1 MEEILPD
8 LRSYIARL
16 VAEGFAPRNE
26 IVERA
31 KEYAQDNYQQ
41 DDLGPHIERITAELI
56 EKHLRAERSWPVT
69 TDCDRL
75 DHAFRALEQRGIV
88 ARQNFSCCCN
98 CGHVEIRYEVEEAS
112 EVCPVEGYVFYHMQ
126 DTERASE
133 GGDLFLAYGAVEE
146 GDDKFVAVG
155 RSIVQ
160 ALESAGL
167 RTAWNESPDERIC
180 VVDIDWKRRRND

>member
-1 MEEILPD
+1 MEEILND

-16 VAEGFAPRNE
+16 IAEGFAPRDE
-26 IVERA
+26 IVWQV
-31 KEYAQDNYQQ
+31 KEYAQDNYQR
-41 DDLGPHIERITAELI
+41 DDLGPHIERMTAELI
-56 EKHLRAERSWPVT
+56 EEHRRAERSWPAT

-98 CGHVEIRYEVEEAS
+98 CGHVEIGYEVEEAS
-112 EVCPVEGYVFYHMQ
+112 EACPVVGYVFYHMQ
-126 DTERASE
+126 DTERASA
-133 GGDLFLAYGAVEE
+133 GGDLLLAYGAIED
-146 GDDKFVAVG
+146 GDENIVAMG

-180 VVDIDWKRRRND
+180 VVGIDWKRRRKD